1 MFYVAIIVIL
11 VGSFLLIA
19 GFKFLLETILFL
31 KMARRANGTVV
42 RHTTQSSMY
51 HSVVTFQTQQNQTYT
66 VTSKASSSSPLHKIG
81 QQVTILYLPKRPAD
95 AKIQSFW
102 EQWLIPLVFFV
113 LGGALF
119 IYGVSMF
126 DFKVLQ

>member
-1 MFYVAIIVIL
+1 MFYISIIVIII
-11 VGSFLLIA
+11 GGFLLIV
-19 GFKFLLETILFL
+19 GFKVLLETILFL
-31 KMARRANGTVV
+31 RMALRANGTVV
-42 RHTTQSSMY
+42 RHNIKSSMY
-51 HSVVTFQTQQNQTYT
+51 RSVVTFQTQQNQTYT

-95 AKIQSFW
+95 GKIQSFW